1 MNKFIQED
9 PILLVP
15 LVLITVAVIF
25 VGAVGVS
32 ALTVVLHPAHDNCSQ
47 INDYQEV
54 FIYKP
59 ATM

>member
-32 ALTVVLHPAHDNCSQ
+32 ALTVVLHPAHDNCS
-47 INDYQEV
+47 
-54 FIYKP
+54 
-59 ATM
+59 